1 MFCERHY
8 TAPVKGDGQFFSL
21 GLSVPCHTK
30 GFFPG
35 MGGAGRFSLKQFRKL
50 NSII

>member
-21 GLSVPCHTK
+21 GPASHVTQK
-30 GFFPG
+30 GFFTG
-35 MGGAGRFSLKQFRKL
+35 MGAGRFSLKQFRKP